1 MMLHSVDAEYKE
13 AAPLAVQQTPQYLG
27 LFGTDDPD
35 LIVEK
40 MCSIAK
46 ILVKIVNAQGLV
58 VDIKGKR
65 FPKVEAWQT
74 LAAMCLVNAVCE
86 WTRPVE
92 GGWEARVAVYN
103 RNGQII
109 AAAEAQCTTK
119 ELGKNK
125 WEDYA
130 IRSMA
135 ATRAASKAY
144 RSNLGHI
151 MVLAGY
157 QATPAEE
164 ITPEMLERNTL
175 GEKHTETTKRV
186 APSSGS
192 LYRRSVACGI
202 CTDKESFVTWVRD
215 SITSCHGIKRGEQ
228 PSPEQ
233 CLDIDEEI
241 TGHEQHAARK
251 AA

>member
-1 MMLHSVDAEYKE
+1 MLHTVDAEYKE
-13 AAPLAVQQTPQYLG
+13 SPAPLAVQQAPQYLG

-35 LIVEK
+35 AIIEKACHMARILKKIVDKQGLIV
-40 MCSIAK
+40 
-46 ILVKIVNAQGLV
+46 N
-58 VDIKGKR
+58 IKGKD

-74 LAAMCLVNAVCE
+74 LATMCLVNAVCE

-92 GGWEARVAVYN
+92 GGWEARVCVYN

-130 IRSMA
+130 IRSMS

-164 ITPEMLERNTL
+164 ITPEMFEGKRE
-175 GEKHTETTKRV
+175 EKGAV
-186 APSSGS
+186 APPS
-192 LYRRSVACGI
+192 LASLRKRALHCALIPDEKLFGEWARHYVPGCKDIPAGKAP
-202 CTDKESFVTWVRD
+202 TKEQLVEIDAIIS
-215 SITSCHGIKRGEQ
+215 
-228 PSPEQ
+228 Q
-233 CLDIDEEI
+233 CEK
-241 TGHEQHAARK
+241 QSAKK

>member
-1 MMLHSVDAEYKE
+1 MLQSVDAEYKVSE
-13 AAPLAVQQTPQYLG
+13 APLAVSPGTLPPQQYLG

-35 LIVEK
+35 AILEK
-40 MCSIAK
+40 ASRVAAT
-46 ILVKIVNAQGLV
+46 LVKLVDKQGLV
-58 VDIKGKR
+58 VDIKGKK

-74 LAAMCLVNAVCE
+74 LAAMLSVNAVCE

-92 GGWEARVAVYN
+92 GGWEARVVVYN
-103 RNGQII
+103 RSGQMI

-119 ELGKNK
+119 EFGKNK

-144 RSNLGHI
+144 RSNLGYI

-164 ITPEMLERNTL
+164 ITPEMLDGKREEKTAAPPSLASLRKRSITL
-175 GEKHTETTKRV
+175 GLIREEAHFRVWVTTHV
-186 APSSGS
+186 PE
-192 LYRRSVACGI
+192 CGEI
-202 CTDKESFVTWVRD
+202 PQGKNPT
-215 SITSCHGIKRGEQ
+215 
-228 PSPEQ
+228 PEQ
-233 CLDIDEEI
+233 CVAIDERIRYFE
-241 TGHEQHAARK
+241 HDLQRK

>member
-1 MMLHSVDAEYKE
+1 MLQSVDAEYKE
-13 AAPLAVQQTPQYLG
+13 AAPLAVQQAPQYLG

-35 LIVEK
+35 AILEK
-40 MCSIAK
+40 ASRVAAT
-46 ILVKIVNAQGLV
+46 LVKLVDKQGLV
-58 VDIKGKR
+58 VDIKGKK

-74 LAAMCLVNAVCE
+74 LAAMLSVNAVCE

-92 GGWEARVAVYN
+92 SGWEARVVVYN
-103 RNGQII
+103 RSGQMI

-119 ELGKNK
+119 EFGKQK

-144 RSNLGHI
+144 RSNLGYI

-164 ITPEMLERNTL
+164 ITPEMLDPKPP
-175 GEKHTETTKRV
+175 EKTKAAPVPSLTSLRDRALRVGITTCHQDFAGWV
-186 APSSGS
+186 AS
-192 LYRRSVACGI
+192 SVAGCA
-202 CTDKESFVTWVRD
+202 D
-215 SITSCHGIKRGEQ
+215 IKPGQ
-228 PSPEQ
+228 FPTPEQ
-233 CLDIDEEI
+233 RAAIAEVI
-241 TGHEQHAARK
+241 SGHEAQLAKK

>member
-1 MMLHSVDAEYKE
+1 MMIHSFDAEYKE
-13 AAPLAVQQTPQYLG
+13 AAPLAVQQAPQYLG

-35 LIVEK
+35 AILEK
-40 MCSIAK
+40 ASRVAAT
-46 ILVKIVNAQGLV
+46 LVKLVDKQGLV
-58 VDIKGKR
+58 VDIKGKK

-74 LAAMCLVNAVCE
+74 LAAMLSVNAVCE

-92 GGWEARVAVYN
+92 SGWEARVVVYN
-103 RNGQII
+103 RSGQMI

-119 ELGKNK
+119 EFGKQK

-130 IRSMA
+130 IRSMS

-144 RSNLGHI
+144 RSNLGYI

-164 ITPEMLERNTL
+164 ITPEMLDGGGKQEEKVPPPSLASLRKRAFTIGL
-175 GEKHTETTKRV
+175 IREESHFRAWIATHVPECGEIPQGKNPTP
-186 APSSGS
+186 A
-192 LYRRSVACGI
+192 
-202 CTDKESFVTWVRD
+202 
-215 SITSCHGIKRGEQ
+215 
-228 PSPEQ
+228 Q
-233 CLDIDEEI
+233 CVVIDERIRYFENDVK
-241 TGHEQHAARK
+241 RK

>member
-1 MMLHSVDAEYKE
+1 MLQSVDADFKE
-13 AAPLAVQQTPQYLG
+13 SAPLAVAQAPQYLG

-35 LIVEK
+35 AILEK
-40 MCSIAK
+40 ASRVAAT
-46 ILVKIVNAQGLV
+46 LVKLVDKQGLV
-58 VDIKGKR
+58 VDIKGKK

-74 LAAMCLVNAVCE
+74 LAAMLSVNAVCE

-92 GGWEARVAVYN
+92 GGWEARVVVYN
-103 RNGQII
+103 RSGQMI

-119 ELGKNK
+119 EFGKQK

-130 IRSMA
+130 IRSMS

-144 RSNLGHI
+144 RSNLGYI

-164 ITPEMLERNTL
+164 ITPEMLDDKRDAKASAPPSLASIRKRALHCGLIPDEKL
-175 GEKHTETTKRV
+175 FGEWAR
-186 APSSGS
+186 ASIPSCKDIPQGKPPTP
-192 LYRRSVACGI
+192 LQL
-202 CTDKESFVTWVRD
+202 RD
-215 SITSCHGIKRGEQ
+215 IELAIHQ
-228 PSPEQ
+228 
-233 CLDIDEEI
+233 
-241 TGHEQHAARK
+241 HENLLAKK

>member
-1 MMLHSVDAEYKE
+1 MLQHIEAEYKE
-13 AAPLAVQQTPQYLG
+13 NVAPLMVQPSPQYLG

-40 MCSIAK
+40 ACRVAAA
-46 ILVKIVNAQGLV
+46 LVKIVKKQGLIV
-58 VDIKGKR
+58 NIKGKE

-74 LAAMCLVNAVCE
+74 LGAMVSVNAVCE

-92 GGWEARVAVYN
+92 DGWEARVVVYHH
-103 RNGQII
+103 GQVI

-130 IRSMA
+130 VRSMA

-144 RSNLGHI
+144 RSNLGYI

-164 ITPEMLERNTL
+164 ITPEMLDGNDKREEKAKAPPSLASLRKRAITL
-175 GEKHTETTKRV
+175 GLIREEAHFRAWVTTHV
-186 APSSGS
+186 PE
-192 LYRRSVACGI
+192 CGEI
-202 CTDKESFVTWVRD
+202 PQGKNPT
-215 SITSCHGIKRGEQ
+215 
-228 PSPEQ
+228 PEQ
-233 CLDIDEEI
+233 CVAIDERIRYFE
-241 TGHEQHAARK
+241 HDLQRK

>member
-1 MMLHSVDAEYKE
+1 MLQSVDAEYKVSE
-13 AAPLAVQQTPQYLG
+13 APLAVSSGALPPQQYLG

-35 LIVEK
+35 AILEK
-40 MCSIAK
+40 ASRVAAT
-46 ILVKIVNAQGLV
+46 LVKLVDKQGLV
-58 VDIKGKR
+58 VDIKGKK

-74 LAAMCLVNAVCE
+74 LAAMLSVNAVCE

-92 GGWEARVAVYN
+92 SGWEARVVVYN
-103 RNGQII
+103 RSGQMI

-119 ELGKNK
+119 EFGKNK

-130 IRSMA
+130 IRSMS

-144 RSNLGHI
+144 RSNLGYI

-164 ITPEMLERNTL
+164 ITPEMLDSKPVEKRQAPPSLVSIRKRALQCGLIPKETL
-175 GEKHTETTKRV
+175 FGAWARE
-186 APSSGS
+186 
-192 LYRRSVACGI
+192 
-202 CTDKESFVTWVRD
+202 FVPGCKDIPQGKPPT
-215 SITSCHGIKRGEQ
+215 
-228 PSPEQ
+228 PEQ
-233 CLDIDEEI
+233 LAEI
-241 TGHEQHAARK
+241 EVFIADCESQLEAK

>member
-1 MMLHSVDAEYKE
+1 MLQSVDAEYKVSE
-13 AAPLAVQQTPQYLG
+13 APLVVTQPPQYLG

-35 LIVEK
+35 VIIEKACHMARILKKIVDKQGLIV
-40 MCSIAK
+40 
-46 ILVKIVNAQGLV
+46 N
-58 VDIKGKR
+58 IKGKD

-74 LAAMCLVNAVCE
+74 LATMCLVNAVCE

-92 GGWEARVAVYN
+92 GGWEARVVVYN
-103 RNGQII
+103 RSGQLI
-109 AAAEAQCTTK
+109 AAAEAQCCK
-119 ELGKNK
+119 QEFGKGK

-130 IRSMA
+130 IRSMS

-164 ITPEMLERNTL
+164 ITPEMLDNKREEKPQAPPSLASIRKRALHCGLIPKETL
-175 GEKHTETTKRV
+175 FGAWAREFV
-186 APSSGS
+186 PSCKDIPQG
-192 LYRRSVACGI
+192 
-202 CTDKESFVTWVRD
+202 KP
-215 SITSCHGIKRGEQ
+215 

-233 CLDIDEEI
+233 LAEI
-241 TGHEQHAARK
+241 ESFIADCENRTETK

>member
-1 MMLHSVDAEYKE
+1 MMLHS
-13 AAPLAVQQTPQYLG
+13 G

-40 MCSIAK
+40 ACRIAAA
-46 ILVKIVNAQGLV
+46 LVKIVKKQGLIV
-58 VDIKGKR
+58 NIKGKE

-74 LAAMCLVNAVCE
+74 LGAMVSVNAVCE

-92 GGWEARVAVYN
+92 DGWEARVVVYHH
-103 RNGQII
+103 GQVI

-119 ELGKNK
+119 EFGKNK

-130 IRSMA
+130 VRSMA

-144 RSNLGHI
+144 RSNLGYI

-164 ITPEMLERNTL
+164 ITPEMLDPKPIER
-175 GEKHTETTKRV
+175 EKAPPSLASIRKR
-186 APSSGS
+186 A
-192 LYRRSVACGI
+192 LHCGLI
-202 CTDKESFVTWVRD
+202 PKEELFGAWAREFVPGCKDIPQGKPPTPLQLRD
-215 SITSCHGIKRGEQ
+215 IELAIHQ
-228 PSPEQ
+228 
-233 CLDIDEEI
+233 
-241 TGHEQHAARK
+241 HENLLAKK

>member
-1 MMLHSVDAEYKE
+1 MLQSVDAEYKE
-13 AAPLAVQQTPQYLG
+13 SPAPLALQQAPQYLG

-35 LIVEK
+35 AILEK
-40 MCSIAK
+40 AARVAAT
-46 ILVKIVNAQGLV
+46 LVKLVDKQGLV
-58 VDIKGKR
+58 VDIKGKK

-74 LAAMCLVNAVCE
+74 LAAMLSVNAVCE

-92 GGWEARVAVYN
+92 GGWEARVVVYN
-103 RNGQII
+103 RSGQMI
-109 AAAEAQCTTK
+109 AAAEAQCCKT
-119 ELGKNK
+119 EFGKNK

-144 RSNLGHI
+144 RANLGYI

-164 ITPEMLERNTL
+164 MTPDMVDSKRE
-175 GEKHTETTKRV
+175 EKATAPPSLTSLRKRALHCGLIPNET
-186 APSSGS
+186 AFGAWA
-192 LYRRSVACGI
+192 RSCA
-202 CTDKESFVTWVRD
+202 ESCKDIPQGKSPTPLQLRD
-215 SITSCHGIKRGEQ
+215 IELVIHK
-228 PSPEQ
+228 
-233 CLDIDEEI
+233 
-241 TGHEQHAARK
+241 HENMMAKK